1 MPIPE
6 PVPPPGA
13 APSEPSAGTARS
25 SVPEAARALG
35 ISERA
40 VRKRITAGTLAAAKD
55 GHAWVVFLP
64 AGTGAVPG
72 AEPAPGGGP
81 GAAPDR
87 HQAAPEAVPDIS
99 PLVDLIDRQGAEIAR
114 LTEAATVWQLRA
126 RQAEERVLALE
137 ARVADAD
144 AGEDAPGTRQDAPG
158 APDPPRPAPDA
169 PLPRWRRWWRR
180 MVAGG

>member
-1 MPIPE
+1 MVMPE

-13 APSEPSAGTARS
+13 APLGTPPGTARH

-40 VRKRITAGTLAAAKD
+40 VRKRITAGTLAAEKD

-64 AGTGAVPG
+64 AGTGAAPT
-72 AEPAPGGGP
+72 AEPEPGGGP

-87 HQAAPEAVPDIS
+87 RQAAPEAVPDLS

-114 LTEAATVWQLRA
+114 LTEAATVWQMRS

-137 ARVADAD
+137 ARVAEAD
-144 AGEDAPGTRQDAPG
+144 AGEDAPLAAPG
-158 APDPPRPAPDA
+158 APGAPEPAGAAQSPSRP
-169 PLPRWRRWWRR
+169 WWRFWER
-180 MVAGG
+180 